1 MAKKKQEKKANK
13 MWGGHYSMPPSEI
26 MQQINASIG
35 FDKKLYKQDIQGSIA
50 HAKMLA
56 KQKIISKPDSEK
68 IIKGLRQIL
77 SEIES
82 GKFKFRNELE
92 DIHMNI
98 ESRLREIIGEAAG
111 RLHTARSRND
121 QVVTDFKLYVR
132 DNIDNII
139 SKIDLLLK
147 TLDKK
152 VKENIDVIM
161 PGFTHLQI
169 AQPITMAHHLNA
181 YSEMFKR
188 DRSRLQDARERMNYC
203 PLGSAALAGTS
214 YNIDRNFTAKELG
227 FKAPTNNSLD
237 SVSSRDFALEYLN
250 CLSILAVNL
259 SRISEEIILWCNN
272 GFKFIS
278 LSEKFTTGS
287 SIMPQKRNPDAAEI
301 VRAKV
306 GRIFSSLTNL
316 TIVMKGL
323 PLAYSKDM
331 QEDKEPVFD
340 ATENILLCVQ
350 AVNGMI
356 EDMKV
361 NKANC
366 LHFAKQGYSTATDL
380 ADWLVKQLNIPFR
393 DAHHITGKCV
403 KLAEEKGISLDE
415 ISMEEFHK
423 IEKRITPEIFKV
435 LNVENCADAR
445 TSFGGTS
452 RKNYKK

>member
-1 MAKKKQEKKANK
+1 MAQKSKNKTANK
-13 MWGGHYSMPPSEI
+13 MWGGHYSMAPSEI
-26 MQQINASIG
+26 MQQINASID
-35 FDKKLYKQDIQGSIA
+35 FDRKLYRQDIAGSIA

-56 KQKIISKPDSEK
+56 KQKIISKTDSSK
-68 IIKGLRQIL
+68 IIKGLQQIL
-77 SEIES
+77 NEINS
-82 GKFKFRNELE
+82 GKFKFKTELE

-98 ESRLREIIGEAAG
+98 ESRLREIIGDAAG

-132 DNIDNII
+132 DSIDNLI
-139 SKIDLLLK
+139 SKTDILIK
-147 TLDKK
+147 TLNIK

-169 AQPITMAHHLNA
+169 AQPITMAHHLSA
-181 YSEMFKR
+181 YVEMFKR
-188 DRSRLQDARERMNYC
+188 DKSRLNDARERMNYC

-227 FKAPTNNSLD
+227 FKAPTSNSLD

-259 SRISEEIILWCNN
+259 SRISEEIILWCSN
-272 GFKFIS
+272 GFRFIS

-306 GRIFSSLTNL
+306 GRIFAALTNL

-356 EDMKV
+356 DDMKV

-380 ADWLVKQLNIPFR
+380 ADWLVKNLNIPFR

-415 ISMEEFHK
+415 ISMEEFQK

-435 LNVENCADAR
+435 LSVENCADAR

-452 RKNYKK
+452 RKNYK